1 VPGVDPLK
9 YQEAPELSN
18 RAAGDEWLT
27 VKLRYKDPESDASK
41 LLSKPLTGR
50 VVPFAD
56 APSDFRFAA
65 SVAEFGLLLRHSDY
79 RGTATYGQV
88 RHTAQKSLGRD
99 PNGHRAEFLKLVDAA
114 EALDTRK

>member
-1 VPGVDPLK
+1 LK
-9 YQEAPELSN
+9 YQEAPELSD
-18 RAAGDEWLT
+18 RAGGQEWLT

-41 LLSKPLTGR
+41 LLSKALTGP

-56 APSDFRFAA
+56 ASADFRFAA